1 MAQIDWMNG
10 FERLWGV
17 MCVNMF
23 VGEGGGVEGEGRGS
37 ATSLVTLDARWK
49 EGLRLISIRW
59 VILTICG
66 ARGDGL

>member
-23 VGEGGGVEGEGRGS
+23 VGEGGGGGGRGEGVRDELGD
-37 ATSLVTLDARWK
+37 LVRPLD
-49 EGLRLISIRW
+49 GG
-59 VILTICG
+59 VG
-66 ARGDGL
+66 AHIH

>member
-23 VGEGGGVEGEGRGS
+23 VGEVGWRERGGGPRR
-37 ATSLVTLDARWK
+37 AW
-49 EGLRLISIRW
+49 
-59 VILTICG
+59 
-66 ARGDGL
+66 

>member
-1 MAQIDWMNG
+1 MAQIDWING

-23 VGEGGGVEGEGRGS
+23 VGEGGVEGEGRGS